1 MYIAE
6 RLTLLSAIARSMDDS
21 KRCCGLWYVER
32 EPRRNMTADRSR
44 EKLNLQR
51 SQNNVLLYDLSAIND
66 ASLLNTT
73 VAVDPN
79 PHVVENNTK
88 STQAYSYA
96 LVAHNYI
103 YT

>member
-1 MYIAE
+1 MKKFYIAE

-32 EPRRNMTADRSR
+32 EPRRHMTADLSR
-44 EKLNLQR
+44 EKLNLHR
-51 SQNNVLLYDLSAIND
+51 SQNNILQYGSSCLSAIND

-79 PHVVENNTK
+79 PPVVENNTQK
-88 STQAYSYA
+88 
-96 LVAHNYI
+96 LCG
-103 YT
+103 